1 MAEEAEV
8 MSEVTVALGMKPEPR
23 TKKGK
28 EMESG
33 RAALHG
39 SLIRLDR
46 PE

>member
-1 MAEEAEV
+1 MAEEAEFT
-8 MSEVTVALGMKPEPR
+8 SEVTVALGIKPEPR

-33 RAALHG
+33 QAVLHG
-39 SLIRLDR
+39 SLMRLDR